1 MSSRTFRTL
10 IANLLLGVAYL
21 AVILNWL
28 WLSVIALPR
37 LIETGKFD
45 LLTKMPEPT
54 PEVVQ
59 PDAVG
64 ASPLVW
70 LVVGVA
76 TLGILIMTVVV
87 LIRLPRFVVQTG
99 QKLVNETAEAVI
111 PAITH
116 HKPLPAKK
124 KRALSRRIM
133 LGIQLTLSVLPLL
146 ACLFLPEYQE
156 LTRQI
161 ILTIAAWLSA
171 IGVVSFVLSWLISP
185 NATSRTRSRASRG

>member
-1 MSSRTFRTL
+1 MRSLLSN
-10 IANLLLGVAYL
+10 ALLGVAYL

-28 WLSVIALPR
+28 WLALIALPR

-45 LLTKMPEPT
+45 LLTKVPEPT

-59 PDAVG
+59 PDAISS
-64 ASPLVW
+64 SPLVW
-70 LVVGVA
+70 VLVGIA
-76 TLGILIMTVVV
+76 TLGILVMTVVV
-87 LIRLPRFVVQTG
+87 LIRMPRAIVRTG

-111 PAITH
+111 PVVTH

-124 KRALSRRIM
+124 KMVLSRRIV
-133 LGIQLTLSVLPLL
+133 LIIQLVFSALPLV
-146 ACLFLPEYQE
+146 ACLFLPAYHE

-171 IGVVSFVLSWLISP
+171 IGVVGFVLSWLISP
-185 NATSRTRSRASRG
+185 VTTSRTRSRASRG

>member
-1 MSSRTFRTL
+1 MSSRTARVLLSNT
-10 IANLLLGVAYL
+10 LLGVSYL

-28 WLSVIALPR
+28 WLALIALPR

-45 LLTKMPEPT
+45 LLTKVPEPT

-59 PDAVG
+59 PDAISS
-64 ASPLVW
+64 SPLMWV
-70 LVVGVA
+70 VVGIA
-76 TLGILIMTVVV
+76 TLGILVMTVVV
-87 LIRLPRFVVQTG
+87 LIRMPRAIVRTG

-111 PAITH
+111 PAVTH

-124 KRALSRRIM
+124 KLVLSRRIV
-133 LGIQLTLSVLPLL
+133 LLVQLFISIVPLVV
-146 ACLFLPEYQE
+146 CLFLPAYHE

-171 IGVVSFVLSWLISP
+171 IGVVGFVLSWLISP
-185 NATSRTRSRASRG
+185 VATSQTRSRASRG